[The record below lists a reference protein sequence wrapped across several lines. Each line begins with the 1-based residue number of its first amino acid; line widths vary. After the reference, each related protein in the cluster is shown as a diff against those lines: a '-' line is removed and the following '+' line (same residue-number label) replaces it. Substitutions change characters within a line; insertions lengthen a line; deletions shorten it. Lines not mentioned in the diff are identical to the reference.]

1 MLSFLQLIKILKR
14 LFSFFLQV
22 RLESRP
28 PESSG
33 GSLLFLTVG
42 VLLRKLQSNPWLR
55 GVSHVL
61 VDEVHERDVN
71 TDVLLA
77 LLRRALTNNPEL
89 RVVLMSASGD
99 TQRIASY
106 FDDCPIVHVPGFMHP
121 VRQRYLED
129 VLTEIGRPEKKA
141 ATQVRQRCSWSG
153 SKRSRVSKTYR
164 SGKKQRE

>member
-1 MLSFLQLIKILKR
+1 M
-14 LFSFFLQV
+14 
-22 RLESRP
+22 
-28 PESSG
+28 
-33 GSLLFLTVG
+33 G

-77 LLRRALTNNPEL
+77 LLRRALTHNPEL

-106 FDDCPIVHVPGFMHP
+106 FDECPVVHVPGFMHP
-121 VRQRYLED
+121 VRQRYLEE
-129 VLTEIGRPEKKA
+129 VLREMGRPAVKA
-141 ATQVRQRCSWSG
+141 SAQVRKRCSWTG
-153 SKRSRVSKTYR
+153 N
-164 SGKKQRE
+164 E